1 MDKQDW
7 HLLLF
12 LLLSHHPP
20 ERLHRTIRM
29 PLRGRNIYLCAR
41 CTGQLSG
48 ILSLLVAWFLG
59 FEFPAWLYLSLVAI
73 LPLPSAVDWVTQSC
87 KLRESRNTIRV
98 ATGFLLGVTKGLLL
112 LMLIK
117 GLFYMLLLAFAIGGV
132 YVSSIVLIAWK
143 TKFLDS
149 YFD

>member
-20 ERLHRTIRM
+20 EKLNRAIRL
-29 PLRGRNIYLCAR
+29 PFRGKNIYLCAR

-48 ILSLLVAWFLG
+48 ILSLLIAWFLG
-59 FEFPAWLYLSLVAI
+59 FEFPAWLYLPLIAI
-73 LPLPSAVDWVTQSC
+73 LPLSGVIDWVTQSC

-98 ATGFLLGVTKGLLL
+98 STGFLLGVTKGLYL
-112 LMLIK
+112 LMLVK
-117 GLFYMLLLAFAIGGV
+117 GWFYMLLLAFAIGGV
-132 YVSSIVLIAWK
+132 YVLSICLVAWK
-143 TKFLDS
+143 TKLLDS

>member
-20 ERLHRTIRM
+20 EKLNRTIRL
-29 PLRGRNIYLCAR
+29 PFRGRNIYLCAR
-41 CTGQLSG
+41 CTGQLLG
-48 ILSLLVAWFLG
+48 ILSLLIAWFLG
-59 FEFPAWLYLSLVAI
+59 FELPAWLYLPLIVV
-73 LPLPSAVDWVTQSC
+73 LPLSGVIDWVTQSC

-98 ATGFLLGVTKGLLL
+98 STGFLLGVTKGLYL
-112 LMLIK
+112 LMLVK
-117 GLFYMLLLAFAIGGV
+117 GWFYMLLLAIAIGGV
-132 YVSSIVLIAWK
+132 YVLSICLVAWR
-143 TKFLDS
+143 TKLLDS